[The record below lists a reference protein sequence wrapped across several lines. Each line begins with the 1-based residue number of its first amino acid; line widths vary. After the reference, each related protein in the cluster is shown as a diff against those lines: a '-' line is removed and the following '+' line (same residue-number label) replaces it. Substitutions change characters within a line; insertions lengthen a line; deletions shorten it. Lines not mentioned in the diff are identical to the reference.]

1 MCKHQEISTTNHAST
16 KYVTVT
22 QLLNESERSISSC
35 PVTKMDNIQPQ
46 EAQKSFV
53 NVTKF
58 K

>member
-1 MCKHQEISTTNHAST
+1 V

-22 QLLNESERSISSC
+22 QLVNESEGSVCSC
-35 PVTKMDNIQPQ
+35 LVTRMKDNTHTQ

-58 K
+58 E